1 MQGTDQKQ
9 PRCVA
14 LSGIIG
20 QRVNCDIY
28 ENRPTP
34 CREFG
39 VDWVNGLLT
48 FIPADL
54 ERCTQA
60 RGAWGLPPLL
70 DDNPISPETPEPP
83 HRQAS

>member
-60 RGAWGLPPLL
+60 RAAWGLPPLL